1 MQAVRKC
8 QPGEGWDSMA
18 GELGDRFLGDLS
30 QQAVLCSPEH
40 LGAFSSKSLML
51 FRPSNVLQG
60 MLQFSSILLP
70 MVLMG

>member
-1 MQAVRKC
+1 
-8 QPGEGWDSMA
+8 MA
-18 GELGDRFLGDLS
+18 GELGDRFLVDLS

-40 LGAFSSKSLML
+40 LGALSSKSLML

-60 MLQFSSILLP
+60 IVQFSSLLLP